1 MVKSVEIINS
11 GKEIKIDFGDG
22 IKVLTARD
30 LRINCGCANCE
41 EEWSGKRILEPT
53 SIPFDI
59 VIEDFMYIG
68 QYALQFLWND
78 EHYTGIFPFEVLK
91 NLE

>member
-11 GKEIKIDFGDG
+11 GKEIKIDFGDSTK
-22 IKVLTARD
+22 ILTARD
-30 LRINCGCANCE
+30 LRLNCGCANCE

-53 SIPFDI
+53 SVPHDI
-59 VIEDFMYIG
+59 ILEDFMYIG
-68 QYALQFLWND
+68 KYAEQFLWND

>member
-11 GKEIKIDFGDG
+11 GQEIKIDFGDSV
-22 IKVLTARD
+22 KVLSARD
-30 LRINCGCANCE
+30 LRLNCGCANCE

-53 SIPFDI
+53 SVPFDI

-68 QYALQFLWND
+68 KYALQFLWNA
-78 EHYTGIFPFEVLK
+78 EHYTGIFRFDVLK